1 MDQDIEEL
9 VLRVRTD
16 TSAFSRD
23 VTQMRGELEGPLAA
37 GATRAGRVI
46 ESALSRAI
54 TTGKFGFDDLKRVAL
69 TALGE
74 IAAAALR
81 SVLSPGAQGGGGSGL
96 GSLLTSLLS
105 GIGGAPGRGTGGP
118 VSAGRAYWVGE
129 RGPEMFVPS
138 GGGRI
143 EANGGAGNGRNV
155 NVAIAISSPHP
166 GDPLLLQKSSR
177 QVARAVR
184 AAIGERR

>member
-1 MDQDIEEL
+1 MDDIEEL

-23 VTQMRGELEGPLAA
+23 VAQMRGELEGPLAA
-37 GATRAGRVI
+37 GVGRAGRAI

-74 IAAAALR
+74 IAAAAVR
-81 SVLSPGAQGGGGSGL
+81 SMLTPGAQGGGS
-96 GSLLTSLLS
+96 S
-105 GIGGAPGRGTGGP
+105 GIASVLASLVGGSGGAPGRATGGP

-129 RGPEMFVPS
+129 RGPELFVPP
-138 GGGRI
+138 GAGRI
-143 EANGGAGNGRNV
+143 EPAGGGARAV
-155 NVAIAISSPHP
+155 KVAIAIQSPTP
-166 GDPLLLQKSSR
+166 GDPQVLQKSAR

-184 AAIGERR
+184 VAVGGAR